1 MLITL
6 IVTVIIRRFF
16 AGVNPQRFLAPKIAQ
31 LNGSFINLSAFFTY
45 ENGDSHTF
53 VDHGEGTE
61 PASVAA
67 WENAGSAK
75 EDWLVRGAR
84 SRFARGVKG
93 YLSPRFARDG

>member
-16 AGVNPQRFLAPKIAQ
+16 AGVNPQRILAPKIAQ

-53 VDHGEGTE
+53 VDHGEGRT
-61 PASVAA
+61 
-67 WENAGSAK
+67 GK
-75 EDWLVRGAR
+75 RC
-84 SRFARGVKG
+84 RFGMPVLPKRIG
-93 YLSPRFARDG
+93 

>member
-6 IVTVIIRRFF
+6 IVTVIIRRFY

-31 LNGSFINLSAFFTY
+31 LNGSFITLSAFFTY

-53 VDHGEGTE
+53 VDHGEGAE

-67 WENAGSAK
+67 SECRFCQ
-75 EDWLVRGAR
+75 RGLASPGTPFPFR
-84 SRFARGVKG
+84 PWGQR
-93 YLSPRFARDG
+93 LSVAVFRRQ